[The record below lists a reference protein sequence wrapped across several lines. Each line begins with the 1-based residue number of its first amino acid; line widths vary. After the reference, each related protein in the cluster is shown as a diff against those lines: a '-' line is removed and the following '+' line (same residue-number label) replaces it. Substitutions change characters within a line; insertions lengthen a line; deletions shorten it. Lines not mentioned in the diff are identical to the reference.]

1 MQKDLKQV
9 RDNISQVIMGKNEVI
24 ELLLIALLAKGHV
37 LFDDVPGVG
46 KTRMAASLARSLGVD
61 FSRVQFTPDLQ
72 PADITGLYYY
82 NQKEDEFKLRLGPA
96 HTNILLADEINR
108 AVPRTQASLMEVM
121 EERQITIEGKTH
133 QLQEPFLVVATQNPV
148 ELEGT
153 FPLPEAQLDRFLFRL
168 QVGYPELE
176 AEKEILRSYRQQDPF
191 FELEKVMS
199 REKILSLQQ
208 QVQEVS
214 VNEPIIDYITRLV
227 RKTRNDERIKL
238 GLSPRATLALM
249 AAARARALLYQRD
262 YVIPDDVQAIF
273 PWTAAHRLL
282 LKDEVSVRGIEADDI
297 IEEVVAEVEVP
308 VEGKGGQNLSAQT
321 S

>member
-1 MQKDLKQV
+1 MQKELRQI
-9 RDNISQVIMGKNEVI
+9 RDNIASVIIGKNDVI
-24 ELLLIALLAKGHV
+24 EMLLIALLARGHV

-46 KTRMAASLARSLGVD
+46 KTRMAASLARSLGVN

-82 NQKEDEFKLRLGPA
+82 NQKDNEFELRLGPA

-121 EERQITIEGKTH
+121 EERQITIEGETH

-168 QVGYPELE
+168 RVGYPE
-176 AEKEILRSYRQQDPF
+176 AEEEKDILRSYRQQDPF
-191 FELEKVMS
+191 FELEDVLS
-199 REKILSLQQ
+199 RKRIVELQQ
-208 QVQEVS
+208 EAQNVR

-227 RKTRNDERIKL
+227 RTTRKDERVKL
-238 GLSPRATLALM
+238 GLSPRATLAIM
-249 AAARARALLYQRD
+249 RAARARALLYQRD
-262 YVIPDDVQAIF
+262 YVIPDDVQIIF
-273 PWTAAHRLL
+273 PRTAAHRLII
-282 LKDEVSVRGIEADDI
+282 KEETSVRGVDAEDI
-297 IEEVVAEVEVP
+297 IEEVLAEVEVP
-308 VEGKGGQNLSAQT
+308 VEEGGRQFSEQT